1 MSAVPRRLS
10 ERDFCDDAT
19 AASHNEPL
27 VAYTCVL
34 HLVLIW
40 CWPRLAFTL
49 ARLAWLLAI
58 TVTTVAFA
66 LLGQS
71 KPHALSKYIIGAKHH
86 QDGCAMVAQ
95 VGGYS
100 FDVCASVQAGVD
112 GGYVPDWYH
121 LGGGEGSVGLSVP
134 RSRRGW

>member
-19 AASHNEPL
+19 AASHNEPYIW
-27 VAYTCVL
+27 AYTCVL

-49 ARLAWLLAI
+49 ARIAWLLAI

-71 KPHALSKYIIGAKHH
+71 KMHVLSK
-86 QDGCAMVAQ
+86 
-95 VGGYS
+95 
-100 FDVCASVQAGVD
+100 
-112 GGYVPDWYH
+112 
-121 LGGGEGSVGLSVP
+121 
-134 RSRRGW
+134 